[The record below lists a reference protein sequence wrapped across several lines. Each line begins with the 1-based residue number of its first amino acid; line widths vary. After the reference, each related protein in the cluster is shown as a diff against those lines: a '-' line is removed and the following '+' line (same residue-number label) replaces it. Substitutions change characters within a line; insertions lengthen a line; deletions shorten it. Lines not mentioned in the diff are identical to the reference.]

1 MQHTD
6 PRIDTYILKSADF
19 AIPILEYL
27 RAVIH
32 AACPEVKETM
42 KWSFPNFEYRGSIM
56 CNMASFKGHCSFGF
70 WLASQLNDPHNV
82 LASGDEKNAM
92 GQLGKIKSLE
102 DLPAE
107 EYLTALIKEAMHMID
122 SGVKQK
128 RPEKPKEPKE
138 LVIPD
143 YVPEALARSPKAQET
158 FAGFSYSNKKDYIEW
173 FEEAKTE
180 ATRHKRIETAI
191 EWMEEGKSRNW
202 KYARK

>member
-6 PRIDTYILKSADF
+6 PRVDTYILKSADF

-32 AACPEVKETM
+32 NACPEVKETM
-42 KWSFPNFEYRGSIM
+42 KWSFPNFDYHGSIM

-70 WLASQLNDPHNV
+70 WLASQLTDPHNV
-82 LASGDEKNAM
+82 LTTGDEKNAM
-92 GQLGKIKSLE
+92 GQLGKIKSLD
-102 DLPAE
+102 DLPSE
-107 EYLTALIKEAMHMID
+107 EYLTGLVKEAMHLID

-128 RPEKPKEPKE
+128 RSEKSAEPKE
-138 LVIPD
+138 LAIPD
-143 YVPEALARSPKAQET
+143 YVPEALSKSPKAQET
-158 FAGFSYSNKKDYIEW
+158 FAKFSYSNKKDYIEW

-180 ATRHKRIETAI
+180 ATRNKRVATAI

-202 KYARK
+202 KYERK